1 MEGSTAVD
9 AAENSQ
15 PVCDQV
21 SDLVKSNPLFTCLDS
36 AQMQGLCKH
45 CRIITL
51 AEGETVF
58 HQGDR
63 VFQFFFVIEG
73 LIKLYRQSS
82 DGQEKVLELEGPG
95 KTFAEALM
103 FLQEGAYPVSATA
116 LTTSSLL
123 AVETHE
129 YLKILQRS
137 PESCLLVMG
146 NLSRRLHQ
154 LVDEI
159 DQLSLHSGR
168 NRVATFLLD
177 RYHKHGNGFEF
188 EIPKNVVASM
198 LSLQPETF
206 SRLLKEL
213 RTKRI
218 IEVRENRVKVL
229 DEQQL
234 RKHAGIA

>member
-1 MEGSTAVD
+1 LSE
-9 AAENSQ
+9 
-15 PVCDQV
+15 
-21 SDLVKSNPLFTCLDS
+21 LVKSAPLFSCLNS
-36 AQMQGLCKH
+36 TQLQSLCKH
-45 CRIITL
+45 CRIIKL
-51 AEGETVF
+51 AEGDSVF

-63 VFQFFFVIEG
+63 VYQFYFVIEG

-82 DGQEKVLELEGPG
+82 DGQEKVFELEGPG

-103 FLQEGAYPVSATA
+103 FLSEDTYPVSATA
-116 LTTSSLL
+116 MTTSRLL
-123 AVETHE
+123 AVHTHE
-129 YLKILQRS
+129 YLKILQES
-137 PESCLLVMG
+137 PESCLLMMG

-154 LVDEI
+154 LIAEI

-177 RYHKHGNGFEF
+177 LYHKQGDGFELG
-188 EIPKNVVASM
+188 IPKSVVASM

-213 RTKRI
+213 RSKGI
-218 IEVRENRVKVL
+218 IEVRENRVRVL

-234 RKHAGIA
+234 RAHAGIA